1 MNVSFEFYEY
11 AGIIVPGS
19 VLAFGAMWLLPELQA
34 YLGPDGFTFGELGL
48 FVVISYALG
57 QLVQGVGNTVETLL
71 WWPFGGLPSKRVLDG
86 ESLTS
91 EQHARFVGILREDGV
106 IGETVS
112 RTEARAAMRE
122 VYARVA
128 ASGHS
133 NRIDKFNGIYGMMR
147 GLSASLIILTV
158 VCAVSTSDWI
168 AVSLLAFATFISLR
182 RTHRFGW
189 HYGRELAV
197 VFLATRAP

>member
-1 MNVSFEFYEY
+1 MNVSFDFYEY

-19 VLAFGAMWLLPELQA
+19 ILAFGAMWLAPDLKT
-34 YLGPDGFTFGELGL
+34 YLGTEGFTFGELGL
-48 FVVISYALG
+48 FVVLSYALG

-86 ESLTS
+86 ESLN
-91 EQHARFVGILREDGV
+91 ARQKECLGQLLRTDGI

-112 RTEARAAMRE
+112 DAHARAAIRE

-128 ASGHS
+128 AAG
-133 NRIDKFNGIYGMMR
+133 NATRVDKFNGIYGMMR
-147 GLSASLIILTV
+147 GLSASLLLLMAACVVLQTGLTSIL
-158 VCAVSTSDWI
+158 
-168 AVSLLAFATFISLR
+168 LLAFSAAISLR

-189 HYGRELAV
+189 HYGRELIV
-197 VFLATRAP
+197 VYLATRP